1 MIQTPRI
8 NIKVLDMKTNFLIKS
23 SSILF
28 TFYSRL
34 RINFPNILFWVLA
47 FNRFQA
53 TIHRIDNIVYCSY
66 YIIHIRLFLGSIW
79 QAESGSMANQR
90 ILMLKV
96 VKEIFMIDIS
106 NKIKG
111 ADLFLR
117 PTQIS
122 IKRCD
127 RLIALSPDGQNLSPH
142 QSHVFASV
150 IHYP

>member
-1 MIQTPRI
+1 
-8 NIKVLDMKTNFLIKS
+8 
-23 SSILF
+23 
-28 TFYSRL
+28 
-34 RINFPNILFWVLA
+34 LA

-66 YIIHIRLFLGSIW
+66 YIIRIRLFLGSIW

-96 VKEIFMIDIS
+96 VKEIFIIDIS

-117 PTQIS
+117 HTQIS
-122 IKRCD
+122 D
-127 RLIALSPDGQNLSPH
+127 REGREIDSIEPR
-142 QSHVFASV
+142 
-150 IHYP
+150 